1 MSYANKKSKSVS
13 LLAQSVL
20 RAFKSND
27 LSEFQRL
34 VDLEAFANNLASAMT
49 EDLLMPSDYMIIA
62 SNCSMT
68 ALLDAMDDQDPYD
81 LVMLPVKITYKEVL
95 RNLVLHR
102 SLISEDL
109 LIPENSLYI
118 EDKTTSGLHQPG
130 LSSHLASH
138 FAPKVFLDLFGRK
151 WSIPD
156 PLTFTYAETY
166 VEFNIQVENE
176 NTAFRGDLTVRA
188 TETDTFKLELSFP
201 NFIDLQVAAQ
211 KHRGSNVRF
220 IDPTALKLARGVSEN
235 GKTSRSWRYFV

>member
-1 MSYANKKSKSVS
+1 MSDVYKKSKSVS

-34 VDLEAFANNLASAMT
+34 VDVEASVNNLASAMT
-49 EDLLMPSDYMIIA
+49 EDLIMASDYMILA
-62 SNCSMT
+62 GNCSMM
-68 ALLDAMDDQDPYD
+68 ALLDAMDDQDPFD
-81 LVMLPVKITYKEVL
+81 LIMLPVKITYIEVL

-109 LIPENSLYI
+109 LMPEDSLYI
-118 EDKTTSGLHQPG
+118 EDKESSEPHQPG
-130 LSSHLASH
+130 LSSNLASY

-156 PLTFTYAETY
+156 SLAFTYTEKY
-166 VEFNIQVENE
+166 VEFNILVENE
-176 NTAFRGDLTVRA
+176 QTAFRGALIVRA
-188 TETDTFKLELSFP
+188 TVTDTFKLELSFP
-201 NFIDLQVAAQ
+201 NFVDLQVAAQ

-220 IDPTALKLARGVSEN
+220 IDPTALGVGRFASGN
-235 GKTSRSWRYFV
+235 GEASRTWRYFV